1 MIGRERSVATFA
13 GGCARIGT
21 SEGDAMLK
29 PAHDLIPDR
38 TDLSVRPS
46 PRLLRRVLDG
56 VEPIRYGTRIAR
68 FTVFQHGGHQR
79 PVITRGSKH
88 SRFRFTS
95 RKTGLTQLGEGKGEE
110 FLAYWNEV
118 DGHVGDYQC
127 HPGQFEISRPGNVF
141 TYRPDALRQ
150 FVDGTVELI
159 EVKRTP
165 ADLDADLRDKLAD
178 VREVCHRF
186 GWHFRVLYDEDI
198 FGIEPRVRRQNVEGI
213 FSRRSFSL
221 SRFQQ
226 NVARKVVGRGSPVAW
241 NDLGE
246 QLAPG
251 DPLDAYAAIEC
262 LLARGLF
269 VTDLDRRLGGNAR
282 LTPLRVRR
290 DASAIRL

>member
-1 MIGRERSVATFA
+1 METADS
-13 GGCARIGT
+13 
-21 SEGDAMLK
+21 
-29 PAHDLIPDR
+29 LIPNR
-38 TDLSVRPS
+38 TDPSVRPS
-46 PRLLRRVLDG
+46 PRLLRRILEG
-56 VEPIRYGTRIAR
+56 VDPVRYGTRIAK
-68 FTVFQHGGHQR
+68 FTVFKHGGHQR

-118 DGHVGDYQC
+118 HGHVSDYQC
-127 HPGQFEISRPGNVF
+127 HPGQFEISRPGDVF
-141 TYRPDALRQ
+141 RYRPDALRQ

-159 EVKRTP
+159 EVKRTS

-178 VREVCHRF
+178 VSEVARRC
-186 GWHFRVLYDEDI
+186 GWRFRVLYDEDI
-198 FGIEPRVRRQNVEGI
+198 FGIEPRLRRQNVEGI

-226 NVARKVVGRGSPVAW
+226 NVALNVVGRGTPVAW

-262 LLARGLF
+262 LLARGQF
-269 VTDLDRRLGGNAR
+269 VTDLDSRLGGNAR
-282 LTPLRVRR
+282 LTPVRVRR
-290 DASAIRL
+290 EPSEVRL